1 MVNYKLFLILIIMVV
16 VIIAGI
22 ISQIETTTTAESVN
36 PAGKVVATYGEGK
49 LYQYGPLYLVELHG
63 SYREMGRQYGAL
75 RNNTLHDIYNRV
87 TAGPEF
93 LNILASSGINE
104 SDLDT
109 LESDIKQTYVQY
121 PQYNEIIMGI
131 SETTGMG
138 DDTYLT
144 CSIMKELYYMSS
156 NQSSNSQCSF
166 AAAWGAYTPDSSL
179 VAGRN
184 YDLGTN
190 MANYTEIVVY
200 NPDDGSIPV
209 ANMGYIGSIYLTSG
223 VNRDGLFM
231 ELNSGVTP
239 AQWLKVR
246 DLYMNIT
253 RPATA
258 PVDTNLEIFQLLQN
272 SSDMTELEQNFQK
285 AGTTA
290 GTIINAAD
298 KDEANSFE
306 WMPYTYRIRPPQY
319 NGFIAATNIFID
331 PSWGLKQPDSG
342 SALDSGE
349 SVLRMD
355 NLLKLGRKNKGKIT
369 PEVMMQMMST
379 PIPNGGPLFPT
390 HTSYEM
396 VVEPSNLKVWFR
408 VPHYYNWTGVDLR
421 NHFS

>member
-1 MVNYKLFLILIIMVV
+1 
-16 VIIAGI
+16 
-22 ISQIETTTTAESVN
+22 
-36 PAGKVVATYGEGK
+36 
-49 LYQYGPLYLVELHG
+49 
-63 SYREMGRQYGAL
+63 
-75 RNNTLHDIYNRV
+75 
-87 TAGPEF
+87 
-93 LNILASSGINE
+93 
-104 SDLDT
+104 
-109 LESDIKQTYVQY
+109 
-121 PQYNEIIMGI
+121 
-131 SETTGMG
+131 
-138 DDTYLT
+138 
-144 CSIMKELYYMSS
+144 
-156 NQSSNSQCSF
+156 
-166 AAAWGAYTPDSSL
+166 
-179 VAGRN
+179 
-184 YDLGTN
+184 

-253 RPATA
+253 RPAPA

-355 NLLKLGRKNKGKIT
+355 NLLKLGQKNKGKIT

-396 VVEPSNLKVWFR
+396 VVELSNLKVWFR